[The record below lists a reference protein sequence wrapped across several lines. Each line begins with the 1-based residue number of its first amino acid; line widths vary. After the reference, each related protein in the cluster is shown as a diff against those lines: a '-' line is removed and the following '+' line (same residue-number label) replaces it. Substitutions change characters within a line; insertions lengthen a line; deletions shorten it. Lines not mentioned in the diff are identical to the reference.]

1 MLHLL
6 GQKLLTN
13 EKLVAIEFYL
23 AQSWPFFTFL
33 RLLVQA
39 TIVSDPGH
47 WKAPIFL
54 NSPLDNSPEALRKCK
69 RSTWNPPKTAHN
81 NQHKNKTLSIAS
93 HSSQAVGLPF
103 TLTGVPS
110 SEVTPQGYRKDI
122 HPAHVLISSHVAL
135 PHATLSQP
143 PSLN

>member
-23 AQSWPFFTFL
+23 AQIWPFFTFL

-47 WKAPIFL
+47 
-54 NSPLDNSPEALRKCK
+54 
-69 RSTWNPPKTAHN
+69 
-81 NQHKNKTLSIAS
+81 
-93 HSSQAVGLPF
+93 
-103 TLTGVPS
+103 
-110 SEVTPQGYRKDI
+110 
-122 HPAHVLISSHVAL
+122 
-135 PHATLSQP
+135 
-143 PSLN
+143 